1 MRPAPVRLR
10 WRTTSPSG
18 SSTQISGTATSGNC
32 LCLRASLNRA
42 SGRNTEGASWS
53 LPSTIGQAMSARSV
67 FLPMIYRDA
76 RVSSDRFDRK
86 AGGLPFG
93 VAVLKPADA
102 IAARPERCD
111 GFERKHAIGAA
122 AVGDHLSAL
131 RKFDQASFQFGERNV
146 ESPGKMA
153 QCELVFGSY
162 IEHRDQIVAQP
173 RDQVVTRDR
182 FERVAG
188 LKVIAH
194 DAADLGNI
202 AFADAPQRFDQR
214 DHFGIAGQAI
224 ENVFAATL
232 SIDEARPPEDL
243 QVARGVGERQM
254 RPGR

>member
-10 WRTTSPSG
+10 WRATSPSG
-18 SSTQISGTATSGNC
+18 SSTQMSGTATSGNC

-122 AVGDHLSAL
+122 AVRDHLSAL
-131 RKFDQASFQFGERNV
+131 RKFDQASFQFGERNA
-146 ESPGKMA
+146 ECPRKMTKR
-153 QCELVFGSY
+153 ELVFGSH
-162 IEHRDQIVAQP
+162 IQHCDQIVSQSG
-173 RDQVVTRDR
+173 DQVITGYW
-182 FERVAG
+182 FECIAR
-188 LKVIAH
+188 LKVVSH
-194 DAADLGNI
+194 HTADLGNI
-202 AFADAPQRFDQR
+202 SFTDAPQGFDQC
-214 DHFGIAGQAI
+214 DHLGIAGQAI
-224 ENVFAATL
+224 KDVFAATL
-232 SIDEARPPEDL
+232 RLDEACPSQDL
-243 QVARGVGERQM
+243 QVARGVGKRQM
-254 RPGR
+254 RASR